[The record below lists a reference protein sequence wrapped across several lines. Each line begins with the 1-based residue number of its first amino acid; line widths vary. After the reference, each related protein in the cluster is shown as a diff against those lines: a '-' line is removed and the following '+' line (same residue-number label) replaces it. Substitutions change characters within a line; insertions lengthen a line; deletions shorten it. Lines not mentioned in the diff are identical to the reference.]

1 LSFCFT
7 HDRVSFAGATN
18 TNNSNEAYTSFDSG
32 VNAFE
37 VITVHVRS
45 LEFIILLNANKKICR
60 DLSFQKKRLICNIIA
75 LAAMQQSR

>member
-18 TNNSNEAYTSFDSG
+18 TNNSKAAYTSFDGG

-45 LEFIILLNANKKICR
+45 LEFIILLNANKKSAEIYH
-60 DLSFQKKRLICNIIA
+60 FKKKG
-75 LAAMQQSR
+75 